1 MLRFGVGGGGTARC
15 ACTVR
20 SGCQWELASIARA
33 VKAPHRIV
41 AFEPPVTPG
50 GGHWGN
56 LPPSRFRSFG
66 FTRGHGR
73 HGVWFEIVLRFHFCK
88 HYTTS
93 DQLVLPRFLQ
103 VAWHVAKNPHY
114 FPRPYL
120 APMLMLAR
128 PPALPREPTLSRTC
142 VIMVSVGE

>member
-103 VAWHVAKNPHY
+103 VGWRGTLRKIHTIFRAHISGAHA
-114 FPRPYL
+114 RASSSAAARAYL
-120 APMLMLAR
+120 EQKMRAIGLGR
-128 PPALPREPTLSRTC
+128 
-142 VIMVSVGE
+142 